1 MAMQSQTMTRHRERF
16 CIKLPTNQPNDLIMI
31 CWGLEKSDRSS
42 MATNNKW
49 AGDDVEDEESPVLTD
64 ESLVASKATWK
75 TSGKVRR

>member
-1 MAMQSQTMTRHRERF
+1 
-16 CIKLPTNQPNDLIMI
+16 MI

-42 MATNNKW
+42 MATNDKW

-75 TSGKVRR
+75 TSGKVRRYVKCCG

>member
-1 MAMQSQTMTRHRERF
+1 
-16 CIKLPTNQPNDLIMI
+16 
-31 CWGLEKSDRSS
+31 

-49 AGDDVEDEESPVLTD
+49 AGDDVEDEEIPVLTD